1 MRDAGIELCE
11 LTDAALHWFLR
22 SSDKGHYGIYLEAR
36 GVNVVVDKSNS
47 DPELEDG
54 RMAGLATRSRSAAR
68 APVGVVEAEDRK
80 TSSDAKRRS
89 PNEISVYAED
99 RPKRKRRG

>member
-1 MRDAGIELCE
+1 MRDAGIELYE

-54 RMAGLATRSRSAAR
+54 RMAGWL
-68 APVGVVEAEDRK
+68 PEVVPQRVP
-80 TSSDAKRRS
+80 RL
-89 PNEISVYAED
+89 
-99 RPKRKRRG
+99 GL